1 MAEADYSTNTA
12 DFGFRT
18 VEAAEKQR
26 LVRGVFDSV
35 ASRYDVMND
44 LMSGGMHRLWKREFI
59 RLLRP
64 APAMTLLDVAGGT
77 GDIAFLFRK
86 KGGGEAV
93 VCDINA
99 EMVAVGRDRA
109 IDHAIVDGVTW
120 VCGDA
125 ERLPLPDRSVDAV
138 TIAFG
143 LRNVTDKLAALKD
156 MRRVLRP
163 GGKFQCLEFS
173 TVSLPILG
181 AIYDRYSFNILPR
194 IGEIVTKDRESY
206 QYLVES
212 IRQFPPQAELAGMM
226 EQAGF
231 ERVTWRDMS
240 GGIVAIHAGWRI

>member
-1 MAEADYSTNTA
+1 MADSNDTA

-18 VEAAEKQR
+18 VEAAEKQH
-26 LVRGVFDSV
+26 LVRDVFDSV
-35 ASRYDVMND
+35 ASRYDLMND

-59 RLLRP
+59 RMLRP
-64 APAMTLLDVAGGT
+64 TPAKTLLDVAGGT
-77 GDIAFLFRK
+77 GDISFLFRK
-86 KGGGEAV
+86 KGGGDAI

-99 EMVAVGRDRA
+99 EMLAVGRDRA
-109 IDHAIVDGVTW
+109 IDQAIVDGVTW

-173 TVSLPILG
+173 TVSLPLLG
-181 AIYDRYSFNILPR
+181 ALYDKYSFNILPR
-194 IGEIVTKDRESY
+194 IGGFVTKDRESY

-231 ERVTWRDMS
+231 ERVSWRDMS